1 MVEAIL
7 RVGALTRA
15 SDVQERDLQVEM
27 GDETDSATADATMT
41 VGIRYEAPSAV
52 ARRDQ
57 EGIEGEA
64 TVTLRGSG
72 SDPAA
77 GDSPTYSREPDGRN
91 HRDPVLASAA
101 ESNFTA
107 PLH

>member
-1 MVEAIL
+1 MRRKGTCNV
-7 RVGALTRA
+7 R
-15 SDVQERDLQVEM
+15 VEM
-27 GDETDSATADATMT
+27 GDGTESATADVTMT

-57 EGIEGEA
+57 ERIEGEA

-72 SDPAA
+72 SDPVA
-77 GDSPTYSREPDGRN
+77 GDSPTYSLEPDGRN
-91 HRDPVLASAA
+91 QRDPVLASSA